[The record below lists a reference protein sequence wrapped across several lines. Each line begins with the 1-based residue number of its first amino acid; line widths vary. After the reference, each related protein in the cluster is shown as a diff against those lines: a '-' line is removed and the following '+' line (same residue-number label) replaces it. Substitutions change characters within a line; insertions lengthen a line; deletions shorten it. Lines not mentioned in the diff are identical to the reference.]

1 MNKNY
6 QTHSMRSPL
15 ASVDFVVN
23 VLLIED
29 DYSYAELVKILLA
42 DTGELTCNVSYG
54 ATLAEGFKYLESEEE
69 FDAVLLDLTLP
80 DSTGID
86 TLHRLLYTYPD
97 ANVIVLTGNADQR
110 QGVEA
115 VGAGAQDF
123 LVKGDFDPKQL
134 ARSLRFSIERKHII
148 TRLEETQRLAKIGHW
163 AMCPAKQQFDAGSE
177 VYRFF
182 GIDPSAK
189 SCSFEEMRTQECKL
203 NVLCTHEFYH
213 ADKKTFS
220 HSFQCKNK
228 DGSFSYGQINSKR
241 SFTSEGDPIYIGSLQ
256 DITLQ
261 RKTEELER
269 AKELAEKTARV
280 REQVIANVSHE
291 LRTPMNA
298 ILGLGN
304 VMNKDNF
311 DEDQHECFENIQEA
325 SQVLL
330 SIINDILLTSSLQN
344 GKVEIDNTPFD
355 VALTIRRIAEVL
367 MPKAHAKGLSL
378 NYDVDPKLLHYLTGD
393 KQKLTQVLYNFIG
406 NAIKFTDEGAI
417 DVNVIPALRK
427 KNKQWLTFEVCDT
440 GGGIPE
446 EELDEIFQPFSRIK
460 TPGKKIEGTGLGL
473 TISQQ
478 LIKQMGG
485 EIQVS
490 SVIGQGSIF
499 SFTLPF
505 EIADE
510 LKHEKKAI
518 KKEEEIKEV
527 LSSRQPK
534 SMMVVE
540 DHPMNQLVIRKT
552 LERKWPK
559 LQLYIAKTGEEALE
573 MLCKYEVDIIL
584 MDIQLPGIDGYETT
598 RKIRSELGH
607 LHENTPVLAM
617 TAQPLIAND
626 DHYRT
631 IGMNDYI
638 LKPFDPKKLFCKIIE
653 HLN

>member
-6 QTHSMRSPL
+6 QAYSMRSPL
-15 ASVDFVVN
+15 ASVDFIVN

-54 ATLAEGFKYLESEEE
+54 ATLAEGFKHLEGAKE
-69 FDAVLLDLTLP
+69 FDAILLDLTLP

-86 TLHRLLYTYPD
+86 TLHQLLYAYPD
-97 ANVIVLTGNADQR
+97 ANVIVLTGNSDQR
-110 QGVEA
+110 QGIEA

-134 ARSLRFSIERKHII
+134 ARSLRFSMERKHII

-163 AMCPAKQQFDAGSE
+163 TMCTAKQQFDAGSE

-182 GIDPSAK
+182 GFDPSIK
-189 SCSFEEMRTQECKL
+189 SCSFEEILTQKCKL
-203 NVLCTHEFYH
+203 NILCTHEFH
-213 ADKKTFS
+213 HPDKETFS
-220 HSFQCKNK
+220 HSFQWKNK
-228 DGSFSYGQINSKR
+228 DGSLSYGQVNSKR
-241 SFTSEGDPIYIGSLQ
+241 SYTSDGTPIYIGSLQ

-269 AKELAEKTARV
+269 AKELAEETARV

-304 VMNKDNF
+304 VMNKNNF
-311 DEDQHECFENIQEA
+311 DKDQHECFDNIQEA

-355 VALTIRRIAEVL
+355 VALTIRRITEVL
-367 MPKAHAKGLSL
+367 MPKANAKGLPL
-378 NYDVDPKLLHYLTGD
+378 NYDVDSNLLHYLAGD
-393 KQKLTQVLYNFIG
+393 KQKLTQILYNFIG

-417 DVNVIPALRK
+417 DIKVILGSIK
-427 KNKQWLTFEVCDT
+427 KKKQWLIFEIHDT
-440 GGGIPE
+440 GGGIAE

-485 EIQVS
+485 EVQVS
-490 SVIGQGSIF
+490 SVLGKGSVF

-505 EIADE
+505 GIADK
-510 LKHEKKAI
+510 LKHQKTP
-518 KKEEEIKEV
+518 IKEKDNES
-527 LSSRQPK
+527 LSSKQPQ
-534 SMMVVE
+534 SLMVVE
-540 DHPMNQLVIRKT
+540 DHLMNQLVIRKT
-552 LERKWPK
+552 LEKKWPK
-559 LQLYIAKTGEEALE
+559 LQLYMAKTGEEALE
-573 MLCKYEVDIIL
+573 MLSKYEVDIIL

-598 RKIRSELGH
+598 RKIRSELST
-607 LHENTPVLAM
+607 LHGSTPVLAM

-626 DHYRT
+626 NHYLT

-638 LKPFDPKKLFCKIIE
+638 LKPFDPKKLFHKIVE